1 MDALFGLFLFLIIGI
16 VAWCVGSEGAWG
28 AVLTF
33 LCVLFAGLL
42 TMNFFEPLAGA
53 IEANG
58 GNFVAPYADLL
69 AFVGLFALLTF
80 LGRTATDQISP
91 TDIELD
97 GRVYQAIRWIFAAA
111 TGYLTMAILCTAIH
125 TAPLPREFIGF
136 RPERANLLEITAPDR
151 QWLGFSQHVSE
162 KILSTGRIFD
172 GTEFTAPKTDQRVW
186 PSFPMRYA
194 TRRQE
199 LATGGPRRAATPATT
214 TSPTAPSGTS
224 APPAF

>member
-1 MDALFGLFLFLIIGI
+1 MDALFSLFLFLIIGI

-28 AVLTF
+28 AMLTF

-42 TMNFFEPLAGA
+42 TMNFFEPLAAA
-53 IEANG
+53 IENNG
-58 GNFVAPYADLL
+58 GNFLAPYSDLL
-69 AFVGLFALLTF
+69 AFLGLFAGFTF
-80 LGRTATDQISP
+80 LGRAATEQISP

-151 QWLGFSQHVSE
+151 QWLGFSQYVSE

-172 GTEFTAPKTDQRVW
+172 GTEFSAPRTDQKVW
-186 PSFPMRYA
+186 PSFPIRYA

-199 LATGGPRRAATPATT
+199 LAAGGPRRTVAPSTTAPATPTG
-214 TSPTAPSGTS
+214 PST
-224 APPAF
+224 PASF